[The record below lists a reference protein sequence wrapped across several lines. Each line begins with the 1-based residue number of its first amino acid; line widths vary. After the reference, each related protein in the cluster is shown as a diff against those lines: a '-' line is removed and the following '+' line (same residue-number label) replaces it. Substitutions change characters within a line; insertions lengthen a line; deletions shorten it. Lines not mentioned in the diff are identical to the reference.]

1 METWVRFL
9 HSPAHTPSLT
19 QYFIQTIWL
28 LLQEP
33 FDTGNQLLVACMKWS
48 LHKRLQ
54 TVRTTVQTEGFF
66 PILPVIMCIWVSSS
80 FLAFMSKITFC
91 SASEKKLIK
100 HLKSYTYINEQCK
113 PWGAE
118 RRGGGGEY
126 GKKWKFWSIFL
137 EWEIEAKNLT
147 QGQNTDKQEIY
158 FWYLFKLNLT
168 NRMGK
173 W

>member
-1 METWVRFL
+1 MNNV
-9 HSPAHTPSLT
+9 SL
-19 QYFIQTIWL
+19 
-28 LLQEP
+28 E
-33 FDTGNQLLVACMKWS
+33 
-48 LHKRLQ
+48 
-54 TVRTTVQTEGFF
+54 
-66 PILPVIMCIWVSSS
+66 
-80 FLAFMSKITFC
+80 
-91 SASEKKLIK
+91 
-100 HLKSYTYINEQCK
+100 EQSDV
-113 PWGAE
+113 G
-118 RRGGGGEY
+118 GGGGEY